1 MDIKWNKLVSQFI
14 IISAFVSLIVILTA
28 ACVNYFG
35 INSRVHITTED
46 TLQALENTK
55 STIDATRSAI
65 DTMTIG
71 KTDSIVSILLN
82 FDNVQKE
89 TFDAQ
94 ERIFNEY
101 KTKIKDLNIGIF
113 DSNVLTFTIS
123 FLLVFLG
130 SMLLAFEKSAKE
142 QIKEAKEE
150 VKDQLKDSKEEIKQ
164 HFISQEKIME
174 EKINKSEQITGKQF
188 KETTDI
194 LDNAQKTLRQ
204 LQIEQTTLGLNT
216 QIQALRLFSTNI
228 QILLAS
234 NSYNIDNSI
243 NIQIRELFT
252 MTEDLLNEFR
262 NEKYKYIS
270 KEWKSVFDKN
280 FNKLISSFEIEKI
293 RRNPNNDHRTRP
305 IEMTVDKLEELRGE
319 ISMLKETDIFD

>member
-1 MDIKWNKLVSQFI
+1 MDIKWNKLVSQII

-46 TLQALENTK
+46 TLQALENTQ
-55 STIDATRSAI
+55 STIDATKSAI
-65 DTMTIG
+65 DTMTII

-82 FDNVQKE
+82 FDKVQKE
-89 TFDAQ
+89 TLDAQ

-101 KTKIKDLNIGIF
+101 KTKIKDLNTGIF

-130 SMLLAFEKSAKE
+130 SMLLAFEKNAKE

-150 VKDQLKDSKEEIKQ
+150 VKSHFKDLKEEIQ
-164 HFISQEKIME
+164 QLLKIME
-174 EKINKSEQITGKQF
+174 EKINKSEQITK
-188 KETTDI
+188 DI
-194 LDNAQKTLRQ
+194 LHNAQKTLKQ

-216 QIQALRLFSTNI
+216 QIQALRLFSANLH
-228 QILLAS
+228 ILLAS
-234 NSYNIDNSI
+234 KRYLIDNSI
-243 NIQIRELFT
+243 NTQIYELFT
-252 MTEDLLNEFR
+252 MTEELINEFH
-262 NEKYKYIS
+262 NDKYKYIS

-280 FNKLISSFEIEKI
+280 FKKLIYSFEIEKI
-293 RRNPNNDHRTRP
+293 QKEQKNENKTRP
-305 IEMTVDKLEELRGE
+305 IEMTIDKLEELRDK
-319 ISMLKETDIFD
+319 ISMLQETDILD